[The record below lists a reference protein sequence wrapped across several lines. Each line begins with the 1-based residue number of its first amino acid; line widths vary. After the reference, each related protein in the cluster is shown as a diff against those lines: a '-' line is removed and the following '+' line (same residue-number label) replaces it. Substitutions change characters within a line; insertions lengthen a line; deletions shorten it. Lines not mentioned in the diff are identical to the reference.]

1 MENREYHNC
10 YHHNE
15 WPWGKTV
22 TIITQDGVGTIEM
35 SFEKDNPGV
44 CYVSGLSVLPTY
56 RKQGIATYLMNECV
70 DYCLMDNLETRNNPI
85 FRMDLN
91 SVMEPF
97 VLDFY
102 HKLGFTDI
110 KEDGEYMRMYKI
122 IVPNKSIVLR

>member
-1 MENREYHNC
+1 MKYHNC

-15 WPWGKTV
+15 WSWGRTV
-22 TIITQDGVGTIEM
+22 TIITQDGAGTIEM

-56 RKQGIATYLMNECV
+56 RKQGIATYLMNECI
-70 DYCLMDNLETRNNPI
+70 DYCLTDNLETHNNPI

-110 KEDGEYMRMYKI
+110 KEDGGYMRMYKI
-122 IVPNKSIVLR
+122 IVPTKPIELK

>member
-1 MENREYHNC
+1 MKYHNC

-22 TIITQDGVGTIEM
+22 TIITQDGAGIIEM

-44 CYVSGLSVLPTY
+44 CYVSGLSVLPNY
-56 RKQGIATYLMNECV
+56 RKKGIATYLMNECIN
-70 DYCLMDNLETRNNPI
+70 YCLTDNIENYDNPI
-85 FRMDLN
+85 FRIDLN

-110 KEDGEYMRMYKI
+110 KEGEGYMRMYKI
-122 IVPNKSIVLR
+122 IVPTKPIVLK

>member
-1 MENREYHNC
+1 MKYHNC

-15 WPWGKTV
+15 WPWGRTV

-44 CYVSGLSVLPTY
+44 CYVSGLSVLPTH
-56 RKQGIATYLMNECV
+56 RNQGIATYLMNQCV
-70 DYCLMDNLETRNNPI
+70 DYCLTDNLENHDNPI

-97 VLDFY
+97 IMDFY

-110 KEDGEYMRMYKI
+110 REDGGHMRMYKI
-122 IVPNKSIVLR
+122 IVPTKPIVLR

>member
-1 MENREYHNC
+1 MKYHNC

-15 WPWGKTV
+15 WPWGRTV
-22 TIITQDGVGTIEM
+22 TIITYDGAGTIEM

-44 CYVSGLSVLPTY
+44 VYVSGLSVLPTH
-56 RKQGIATYLMNECV
+56 RNQGIATHLMNVCM
-70 DYCLMDNLETRNNPI
+70 DYCLTDNLENHNNPI

-91 SVMEPF
+91 CVMEPF

-110 KEDGEYMRMYKI
+110 KEDGGYMRMYKI
-122 IVPNKSIVLR
+122 IVPTKPIVFK